1 MNARP
6 YVLRETS
13 WSTVRETRFAVALLP
28 WGATEAHNYH
38 LPYGTDNYEA
48 EAVAR
53 EAARRAWEAGA
64 RAIVLPGIPFG
75 VNTGQLDIPLTINMN
90 PSTQLAVLRDVV
102 NSIEPH
108 GIRRLVI
115 VNGHGGN
122 DFKPLIREVQGS
134 SGVLIV
140 TVNWWQIENAS
151 GYFTEPGDHAG
162 EVETSMMLHL
172 EPELVR
178 PLTEAGPGDARSF
191 RITGLREGW
200 AWTPRQWTA
209 VTKDTGVGNPSES
222 TATKG
227 ERFFSAITG
236 KLAQLIVELAS
247 EDPVYS

>member
-1 MNARP
+1 MNTRP

-13 WSTVRETRFAVALLP
+13 WSAVRDTRFAVALLP

-48 EAVAR
+48 EGVAI
-53 EAARRAWEAGA
+53 EAARRAWDAGA

-102 NSIEPH
+102 SSIEPH
-108 GIRRLVI
+108 GLRRLVI

-134 SGVLIV
+134 SQVLIV
-140 TVNWWQIENAS
+140 TVNWWQIEPAEK
-151 GYFTEPGDHAG
+151 YFAEPGDHAG
-162 EVETSMMLHL
+162 EAETSVMLHI

-178 PLTEAGPGDARSF
+178 PLTEAGPGAARPF

-209 VTKDTGVGNPSES
+209 VTKDTGVGDPAES

-227 ERFFSAITG
+227 ERFFEAITG

-247 EDPVYS
+247 DESVYV